1 MLTLP
6 IRNSNI
12 YGVLTLPKHGL
23 HCWVLKKCHIAAV
36 SKACSRSASSTAAL
50 QLLYGNLEPK
60 QIWRLLAYSGWLRN
74 PAPVDGLSHDFFRV
88 STILLVQDF
97 ATIHST
103 AGNWFLARNIR
114 NGLKVPW
121 HRRYHCA
128 REVRDFLWT
137 VISDQVKNW
146 INLCPWLTIPY
157 SNQKGVSGDQY
168 SSTNF
173 CFEFL
178 SGCRKDLEERGLK
191 ANITSYNIVGL
202 LKLGMR
208 GWHQK

>member
-1 MLTLP
+1 MGCANFANQKL
-6 IRNSNI
+6 
-12 YGVLTLPKHGL
+12 KHIWCANFAKTWASLLGL
-23 HCWVLKKCHIAAV
+23 EKMPLAAV

-114 NGLKVPW
+114 NGLKVP
-121 HRRYHCA
+121 
-128 REVRDFLWT
+128 
-137 VISDQVKNW
+137 
-146 INLCPWLTIPY
+146 
-157 SNQKGVSGDQY
+157 
-168 SSTNF
+168 
-173 CFEFL
+173 
-178 SGCRKDLEERGLK
+178 
-191 ANITSYNIVGL
+191 
-202 LKLGMR
+202 
-208 GWHQK
+208 